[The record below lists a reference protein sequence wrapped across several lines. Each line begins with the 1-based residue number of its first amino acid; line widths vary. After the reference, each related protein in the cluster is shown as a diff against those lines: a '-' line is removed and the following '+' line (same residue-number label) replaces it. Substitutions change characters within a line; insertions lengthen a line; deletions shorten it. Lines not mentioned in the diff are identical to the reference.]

1 MGGLRER
8 RSRAAIRVAIL
19 NDMEFIMTEYEQIA
33 EAILSIPKF
42 TKEKHD
48 LSVLRTYLEALGNP
62 EQGLRVIH
70 VAGTNGKGSV
80 TRMLSG
86 FLQKS
91 GRQVGS
97 FLSPHLVRMN
107 ERIRIN
113 GREAEDEAIVQ
124 AYRIL
129 EQVRKEHALPQLTFF
144 ELLFAM
150 ALLIFRREG
159 MEDIV
164 LETGL
169 GGRLD
174 ATTSIPADLYVI
186 TEIGMDHEEYL
197 GDTMESIA
205 AEKAGIITGDSPV
218 VFHTGHAGSP
228 NETADRVIRE
238 RAETFGCRTII
249 NCNETDPIIEEVTPY
264 GIDFSFRN
272 DYDRY
277 DYVFLPT
284 RALYQVENAVTAIT
298 AVRLLLPEM
307 GKQDLKELIRN
318 SLKEFR
324 FEGRLEEMRPGIFAD
339 GAHNPSAARQLAGS
353 VLRMAGEEPGRKL
366 QLIFGASGDKRIPEV
381 LKELSVCPW
390 SRVILTRYE
399 GSRSASVKEIRKTAG
414 ATFSEGTTI
423 LTAESLGEALQEAE
437 KKKEW
442 LTFVTGSL
450 YLVGELRHMLD
461 TE

>member
-1 MGGLRER
+1 
-8 RSRAAIRVAIL
+8 
-19 NDMEFIMTEYEQIA
+19 MTEYEQIA
-33 EAILSIPKF
+33 GAILSIPKF

-48 LSVLRTYLEALGNP
+48 LAILRAYLEALGNP
-62 EQGLRVIH
+62 EQGRRVIH

-86 FLQKS
+86 FLQQS
-91 GRQVGS
+91 GRRVGS

-113 GREAEDEAIVQ
+113 GREAEDASIVQ
-124 AYRIL
+124 AYHAL
-129 EQVRKEHALPQLTFF
+129 EQIREEKALPQLTFF

-150 ALLIFRREG
+150 ALVIFRSEG
-159 MEDIV
+159 VEDIV

-205 AEKAGIITGDSPV
+205 SEKAGIITGDSPV
-218 VFHTGHAGSP
+218 VFHTGHTGVP

-238 RAETFGCRTII
+238 RAEAFGCGTVI
-249 NCNETDPIIEEVTPY
+249 NCNEIDPIVEDVTPY

-284 RALYQVENAVTAIT
+284 KALYQVENAVTAIT
-298 AVRLLLPEM
+298 AVRLLFPDM
-307 GKQDLKELIRN
+307 KKQDLQELIRN

-324 FEGRLEEMRPGIFAD
+324 FEGRLEEMRPGLFAD

-366 QLIFGASGDKRIPEV
+366 QLIFGASGDKRITEV

-399 GSRSASVKEIRKTAG
+399 GSRSASVEEVRETAG

-437 KKKEW
+437 KMKEG

-450 YLVGELRHMLD
+450 YLVGELRHMLY